1 MQSLVASGRIVDLI
15 LLVMLLELAVL
26 LLYRRLTGRGLKPLD
41 LGLLLLPGLF
51 LLLALRAGLTGGAW
65 TAVLAWLGAAL
76 LAPGRSLAANA
87 VCLRRIGA
95 SSPLDRKPCAP
106 KLKGLRDL
114 WESCP

>member
-26 LLYRRLTGRGLKPLD
+26 LLYRRLTGRGLKPFD
-41 LGLLLLPGLF
+41 LVLLLLPVLF

-76 LAPGRSLAANA
+76 LAHLADLSRRMRSAWAHRG
-87 VCLRRIGA
+87 VK
-95 SSPLDRKPCAP
+95 ST
-106 KLKGLRDL
+106 
-114 WESCP
+114 